1 MANYDNDIQ
10 VNFEG
15 FLKLG
20 YGIIDVR
27 YREYEVSNNNL
38 KFIITRI
45 EGDRDDFY
53 PEMLKYYLGKDM
65 KDKNVYDLW
74 IRILRHK
81 ILMSDNLKRDVSIKV
96 AAIDFMENSGYM

>member
-1 MANYDNDIQ
+1 MSTSENEMQ

-15 FLKLG
+15 LLKLG

-27 YREYEVSNNNL
+27 YRDYEVSNVNL
-38 KFIITRI
+38 KYIITRV

-53 PEMLKYYLGKDM
+53 PDMLKYYLGMDM

-74 IRILRHK
+74 TKILRHK
-81 ILMSDNLKRDVSIKV
+81 ILMSENLKRDVSIKV
-96 AAIDFMENSGYM
+96 AAIDFMENSMMS